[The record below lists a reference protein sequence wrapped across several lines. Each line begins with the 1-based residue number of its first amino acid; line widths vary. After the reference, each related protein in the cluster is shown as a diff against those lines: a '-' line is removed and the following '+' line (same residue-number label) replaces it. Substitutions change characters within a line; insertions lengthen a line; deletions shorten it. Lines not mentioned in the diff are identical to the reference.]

1 MSLKEEANSD
11 YKEKKTDLA
20 IKKVSAAIELH
31 ATNKIL
37 YSNRILMCLN
47 CKNYDLALADCQI
60 IRELDPKSMY
70 IKGHYL
76 RGLTLL
82 KLKKYKNAASA
93 FQTVVKL
100 NPSFKKA
107 TDRLNECLKELE
119 KDTKKEEKRTS
130 SKQELLKQ
138 TFNKENDADIN
149 DDDEKKEES
158 KEEVVDE
165 PKDKV
170 EDEPT
175 KNQRKNQKK

>member
-1 MSLKEEANSD
+1 MGGNTES
-11 YKEKKTDLA
+11 A
-20 IKKVSAAIELH
+20 ILKVSNAIELH
-31 ATNKIL
+31 PTNKIY
-37 YSNRILMCLN
+37 YSNRILMYLN
-47 CKNYDLALADCQI
+47 SQQYQSALKDCQM

-82 KLKKYKNAASA
+82 KLEKYKNAASA

-119 KDTKKEEKRTS
+119 KDTEKEEKRTS
-130 SKQELLKQ
+130 SKQQQLKQ

-149 DDDEKKEES
+149 D
-158 KEEVVDE
+158 
-165 PKDKV
+165 
-170 EDEPT
+170 
-175 KNQRKNQKK
+175 